1 MTLPAC
7 DCLCAGIIV
16 ADHLCA
22 PLERLPD
29 AGELLLTDRLE
40 LSIGGCASN
49 VAVDLSRLG
58 VKVGL
63 AGRVG
68 DDVFGRF
75 VAERLTAE
83 GIDCGALTYSETS
96 PTSGTLV
103 INVQGEDRR
112 FVHQVG
118 ANAEFTGAEVAAELI
133 RSSRVLY
140 LGGYCLNDSPTA
152 DQVASLF
159 RIAREADVTTV
170 LDVVIPGTGNY
181 WPMLEPVL
189 PLTDV
194 FLPNN
199 DEARMITGQS
209 EPREQAEI
217 FREAGAETVVI
228 TQGGAGALLMSS
240 AGGLQAGTHAVEMI
254 DGTGS
259 GDAFVAGYI
268 YGLLQGGDLA
278 ACLRSGS
285 ALGANCV
292 RFTGATTGT
301 LGADELTAWMAEHP
315 LEVTPL

>member
-1 MTLPAC
+1 MTQPAC

-22 PLERLPD
+22 PLTRLPA
-29 AGELLLTDRLE
+29 AGELVLTDRLE
-40 LSIGGCASN
+40 LAIGGCASN

-58 VKVGL
+58 VDVGL

-75 VAERLTAE
+75 VAQRLTAE
-83 GIDCGALTYSETS
+83 GIDCGALTFSETS

-118 ANAEFTGAEVAAELI
+118 ANAEFTGAELNGELI
-133 RSSRVLY
+133 RSCRVLY
-140 LGGYCLNDSPTA
+140 LGGYCLNDSPNA
-152 DQVASLF
+152 DQVATVF
-159 RIAREADVTTV
+159 RIAREAGVTTV
-170 LDVVIPGTGNY
+170 LDVVIPGTGDY
-181 WPMLEPVL
+181 WPMLKPVL

-199 DEARMITGQS
+199 DEARLITGQTD
-209 EPREQAEI
+209 PRQQAER
-217 FREAGAETVVI
+217 FREAGAGTVVI
-228 TQGGAGALLMSS
+228 TQGGAGALLLNSG
-240 AGGLQAGTHAVEMI
+240 GGLQAEPHEVEMV

-268 YGLLQGGDLA
+268 YGLLQGGDVA
-278 ACLRSGS
+278 DCLRSGS

-292 RFTGATTGT
+292 QFTGATTGT
-301 LGADELTAWMAEHP
+301 FRPEELTAWLAEHP
-315 LEVTPL
+315 LPVNPL